1 MMLPVRWTGR
11 EMGAHSLGD
20 KGPTA
25 DSCSAANRWR
35 GYVAIDAVS
44 FSGEIEMCI
53 ARGAGFEPDQT
64 EAAHDA
70 SAFWR
75 AFASVASLR
84 ASMRFIC
91 SVPHSQSGANAA

>member
-11 EMGAHSLGD
+11 EMAAHSLGD

-44 FSGEIEMCI
+44 FGGEIEMCI
-53 ARGAGFEPDQT
+53 ARGAGFEPHQT
-64 EAAHDA
+64 EPAHDA

-75 AFASVASLR
+75 AVA
-84 ASMRFIC
+84 
-91 SVPHSQSGANAA
+91 